1 MQDSRKILEDYYICK
16 RTPVCEKIF
25 FQKDS
30 FKDKVKVLK
39 RSSLSLDRNPVE
51 NMWLDMMRAVQS
63 VCRVLQCPDVQQD

>member
-30 FKDKVKVLK
+30 FKDKVKGSEV
-39 RSSLSLDRNPVE
+39 VE
-51 NMWLDMMRAVQS
+51 SKPR
-63 VCRVLQCPDVQQD
+63 P